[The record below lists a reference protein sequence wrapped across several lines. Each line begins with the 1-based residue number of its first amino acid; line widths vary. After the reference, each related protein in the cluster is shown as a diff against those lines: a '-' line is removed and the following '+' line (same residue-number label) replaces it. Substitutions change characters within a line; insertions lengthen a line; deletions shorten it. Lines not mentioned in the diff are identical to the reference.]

1 MNKFTSAVK
10 AFLADEEGVTAIEYG
25 LIAALIGVALTAG
38 ASTLGGDLNTAFDKI
53 ATKVSQAVNS
63 MG

>member
-1 MNKFTSAVK
+1 MNKFTSAVQ

-38 ASTLGGDLNTAFDKI
+38 ATALGGGLNGAFTAI
-53 ATKVSQAVNS
+53 AGKVTAAVAS